1 MVAKF
6 YIPTNSEQATSK
18 RVFPHPSQH
27 SLSCG
32 LFLLVD
38 ILGDFPGGSDGGES
52 ACNAGNPG
60 SVPESGRSSGEG
72 IGNPLQDFCLENP
85 WTEEPV
91 KLQSKEVQRVRHT
104 YSWIHIY
111 MYKYIKLKITLLWE
125 NIHKI
130 KFDILSIQF
139 CGTKFINILMLNII
153 VIIS

>member
-18 RVFPHPSQH
+18 RVFPRPSQH

-72 IGNPLQDFCLENP
+72 NGDPLQYSCLENP
-85 WTEEPV
+85 WTEELD
-91 KLQSKEVQRVRHT
+91 KLQSKGVQRARHT
-104 YSWIHIY
+104 YSRIHIY
-111 MYKYIKLKITLLWE
+111 IY
-125 NIHKI
+125 
-130 KFDILSIQF
+130 
-139 CGTKFINILMLNII
+139 
-153 VIIS
+153 V